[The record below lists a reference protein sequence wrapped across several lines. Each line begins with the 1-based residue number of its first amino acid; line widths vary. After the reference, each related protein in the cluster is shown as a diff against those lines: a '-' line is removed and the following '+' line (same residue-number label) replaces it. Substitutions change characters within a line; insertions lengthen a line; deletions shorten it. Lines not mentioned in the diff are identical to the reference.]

1 MNAPYNEFSAGDVA
15 RMLKVDKSTVASWC
29 RDGKIINKNI
39 SQGPHNA
46 RYLIPESE
54 AEYLRKLCKQYGK
67 RGIMKHY
74 ERIGQDLL
82 LPVDKTSVDISKL
95 PIEKPYSKA
104 NIGVKEE
111 LVDNISFN
119 CDPNEHSKE
128 VTTYNVFPDDEQ
140 ADNLTPCKGF
150 DVDTI
155 ALQIARIQEIKERIN
170 DIAAERNQLIHELE
184 DLRGEVK
191 KYI

>member
-1 MNAPYNEFSAGDVA
+1 MNVSYNEFSAGDVA

-39 SQGPHNA
+39 SQGPHHA

-54 AEYLRKLCKQYGK
+54 AEYLRKLCKKYGK
-67 RGIMKHY
+67 RGIMQHY
-74 ERIGQDLL
+74 ERVGE
-82 LPVDKTSVDISKL
+82 
-95 PIEKPYSKA
+95 PILNPNGLKPTEKPYSKA

-140 ADNLTPCKGF
+140 ADNLTPCKEF

>member
-1 MNAPYNEFSAGDVA
+1 MNTPYNEFSAGDVA
-15 RMLKVDKSTVASWC
+15 RMLKVDKSTVSGWC
-29 RDGKIINKNI
+29 KDGKIINKNI
-39 SQGPHNA
+39 SSGPHRA
-46 RYLIPESE
+46 RYLIPEKE

-74 ERIGQDLL
+74 ERVGEAAFYS
-82 LPVDKTSVDISKL
+82 SVIE
-95 PIEKPYSKA
+95 PTEKPYSKA
-104 NIGVKEE
+104 NIGVKED

-119 CDPNEHSKE
+119 CDPNEHSQE

-140 ADNLTPCKGF
+140 TDNLTPCKEF
-150 DVDTI
+150 DVDTV

-170 DIAAERNQLIHELE
+170 DISAERNQLIHELE